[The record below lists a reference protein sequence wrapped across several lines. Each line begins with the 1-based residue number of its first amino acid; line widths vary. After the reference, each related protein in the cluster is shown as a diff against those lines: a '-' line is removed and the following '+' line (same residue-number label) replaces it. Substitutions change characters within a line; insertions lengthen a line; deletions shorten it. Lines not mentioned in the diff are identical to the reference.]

1 MCSSNDNEWFR
12 GWFNSPYYHMLYRH
26 RDEAEAARFL
36 DNLMDALQL
45 PQGKNILDLACGK
58 GRHAIYLNQKGYQV
72 TGIDLSEESIK
83 LAKTSSTNG
92 LSFFTADMRSFD
104 LNSSFDAVLNL
115 FTSFGYFDE
124 TAENERVLQR
134 VNLHLK
140 DRGLFVLD
148 YFNPATICCKTN
160 GGEIEMDGVKFRIS
174 KKIDSGHVIKEI
186 HVIDGNHENKFM
198 EKVQL
203 FALKELQV
211 MLKSNGF
218 DFISVKGNYS
228 LEEFNEQTSERM
240 IIIAQKS

>member
-83 LAKTSSTNG
+83 LANTYSTNG
-92 LSFFTADMRSFD
+92 LSFFTADMRCFD

-140 DRGLFVLD
+140 DRGLFVMD

-203 FALKELQV
+203 FTLHELQV

-228 LEEFNEQTSERM
+228 LEEFNEKTSERM